1 MCITMLRAFLRLVFR
16 PRAHGEVLFEAAMSA
31 EESAPGWRLRSLSH
45 QMMDGLQG
53 SEKLSDL
60 DVVD

>member
-1 MCITMLRAFLRLVFR
+1 MYHDAEGLLEACLQV
-16 PRAHGEVLFEAAMSA
+16 RAHGEVLFEAAMSA
-31 EESAPGWRLRSLSH
+31 EESATGWRLRSLSH

-60 DVVD
+60 DVVV